1 MSRERQ
7 AVTKTDALE
16 PQKRSVYKLNIFGK
30 ARICLIGMLMF
41 IVSGIFAGK
50 AGGPSGPWM
59 ILAAVL
65 FAVSGIY
72 FVLLAFTYR
81 VSLDEE
87 SVTVAGPI
95 TKSSIDRSDVIGRR
109 RIYGNGQ
116 WTPFEFAVVS
126 RISWWKGIHVL
137 ADVNFDQGW
146 KDWYWSLP
154 NLEHSAPKPKQYK
167 KAKRKRR

>member
-1 MSRERQ
+1 MAEFESQ
-7 AVTKTDALE
+7 HKKA
-16 PQKRSVYKLNIFGK
+16 YKLNFLGK
-30 ARICLIGMLMF
+30 ARICAIAILMF
-41 IVSGIFAGK
+41 IVSGIFAAK
-50 AGGPSGPWM
+50 VRDLPQPWM